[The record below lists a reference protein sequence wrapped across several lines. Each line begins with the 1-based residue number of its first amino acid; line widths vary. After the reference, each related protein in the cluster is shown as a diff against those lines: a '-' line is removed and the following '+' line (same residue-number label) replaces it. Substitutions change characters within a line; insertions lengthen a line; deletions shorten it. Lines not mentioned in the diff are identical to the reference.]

1 MVHSKRS
8 KPSSAALYLRQSR
21 YLDGSISMEMQEET
35 ARALAAREGLH
46 VTGVYRD
53 DDTSGRSTD
62 NRPGLRDLRA
72 AYDRGEFDLAL
83 AHSVSRFSRDMRD
96 GAEIVAQMPVGSV
109 LEGLQDPEDDFPVL
123 LHLLLAHRQSREIG
137 RRWSE
142 VKDYRV
148 SRGVPPSGGKRFGYH
163 FTPSLVTAED
173 GSKVRTSPEDTYRID
188 PELAPVIREMY
199 RLFLQGQGFNSLT
212 ELLNSRGITT
222 TRGGL
227 WNVSKVYAYMD
238 SGMAAGYFT
247 HGGEPHRGVW
257 EPIISEDTWKAYNRA
272 RKLRKNTPARTR
284 GSTWELQ
291 GVAKCAKC
299 GGPLSIS
306 VNNGAKY
313 ARCSRY
319 KNAGPSVC
327 TGVSYRVSGL
337 TEQLWEYVNV
347 DSLMDLMPDDSEQ
360 RAELGATLSRIEE
373 ELERVSKT
381 QERLATGWAEG
392 VLDSDGYRRAKAA
405 QDERRASL
413 EAERE
418 EVDLELAQI
427 APVTFYRAADAPEG
441 MTDLEAA
448 NWAAREYLDAAK
460 HSMEAL
466 RDSTPQERAQVFS
479 RLFEGIY
486 ISDEMVT
493 FVRRGDGHSW
503 EVPRLSARHKG
514 AQQRNKTAS
523 GVHREVR
530 TWAAEQGITVGSAGS
545 LSLSLIERW
554 EEATGRDRRA
564 SPVSEVSVGEWARS
578 PEGQAALKAEGI
590 AYAGNGRPSESVREL
605 YKSLA

>member
-1 MVHSKRS
+1 MSIKRV
-8 KPSSAALYLRQSR
+8 AVYLRQSQWSE
-21 YLDGSISMEMQEET
+21 GSISMEQQEESV
-35 ARALAAREGLH
+35 RAYIDRQRGWSPVE
-46 VTGVYRD
+46 TVYRD
-53 DDTSGRSTD
+53 DDTSGRSTS
-62 NRPGLRDLRA
+62 NRPGLRALRD
-72 AYDRGEFDLAL
+72 AYRAGEFDLAV
-83 AHSVSRFSRDMRD
+83 AHSVSRFSRDMSD
-96 GAEIVAQMPVGSV
+96 GAQIIGEMPLATVQ
-109 LEGLQDPEDDFPVL
+109 EGVQEDGDDFVPL
-123 LHLLLAHRQSREIG
+123 LHMLLAHKQSRDIGKRWGEI
-137 RRWSE
+137 
-142 VKDYRV
+142 KDYRV
-148 SRGVPPSGGKRFGYH
+148 SRGVPPSGGKRFGYVY
-163 FTPSLVTAED
+163 TPALVTAED
-173 GSKVRTSPEDTYRID
+173 GSKVRTAPEDTYRID
-188 PELAPVIREMY
+188 EDLAPVIREMY

-238 SGMAAGYFT
+238 SGTAAGYFK
-247 HGGEPHRGVW
+247 HGGKLHRGVW
-257 EPIISEDTWKAYNRA
+257 EPIISEDTWRAYNRA

-319 KNAGPSVC
+319 KNSGPSVC

-337 TEQLWEYVNV
+337 TEQLWEYVGV
-347 DSLMDLMPDDSEQ
+347 DSVMELLPDDSEQ
-360 RAELGATLSRIEE
+360 RAELEARLSRIEE
-373 ELERVSKT
+373 ELAKVSEIQT
-381 QERLATGWAEG
+381 NLATGWAEG
-392 VLDSDGYRRAKAA
+392 VLDYDGYQGAKAA

-418 EVDLELAQI
+418 EVDLELAKI

-448 NWAAREYLDAAK
+448 NWAAREHLAAAK
-460 HSMEAL
+460 HSVEAL
-466 RDSTPQERAQVFS
+466 RDSTPQERAQIFS
-479 RLFEGIY
+479 RLFEGLY
-486 ISDEMVT
+486 VSDETVR

-530 TWAAEQGITVGSAGS
+530 AWAAQQGITVGSGGA

-554 EEATGRDRRA
+554 EEATGRDRSV
-564 SPVSEVSVGEWARS
+564 SPPSERSVGEWARS
-578 PEGQAALKAEGI
+578 AEGQAALREAGLE
-590 AYAGNGRPSESVREL
+590 YAGNGRPSESVRKLFER
-605 YKSLA
+605 LAS